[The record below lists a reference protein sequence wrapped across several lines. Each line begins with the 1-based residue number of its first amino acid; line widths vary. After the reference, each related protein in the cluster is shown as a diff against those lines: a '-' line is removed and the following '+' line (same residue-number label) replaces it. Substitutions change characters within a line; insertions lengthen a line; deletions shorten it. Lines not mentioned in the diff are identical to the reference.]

1 MKTVTAEELRSSI
14 PVLHDLPEEGLAWLA
29 EHGELRE
36 FAPGDIVFTQGDPA
50 DAMYF
55 VLSGEVHARRTET
68 GDEVVFRAEPGDV
81 TGKLPFS
88 RMTQYTGTGRAVQPT
103 RGVFVHER
111 LFPEMLRQIPA
122 LEQRL
127 IGVMT
132 DRVRETTRLEEQR
145 EKFVVLGRL
154 SAGLAHE
161 LNNPAAAAR
170 RAAAGLREALA
181 DAQLRT
187 ARIAVQGGPAK
198 LEALEGHLA
207 TLQPASAMDPLAR
220 SDAEDDVAQ
229 WLEDRGLE
237 DAWSWA
243 PTLVEGGVGAGCL
256 ADLTSEVPE
265 AALPDVLGWL
275 EATLRTRSLLHV
287 VEDSAARISELVGAV
302 KSYTYMDQAS
312 KQEVDVREGLESTL
326 AILGH
331 KLRGI
336 RVLREYAPE
345 LPRISAYGSALNQV
359 WTNLLDNAADAAG
372 DGGEIRIR
380 TSLMDGAVCV
390 EITDSGPGIPPE
402 VQERIWDPF
411 FTTKAV
417 GQGTGLG
424 LDIVPRIVAKHHGD
438 VRLDSAPGNTR
449 FSVRLPLSTP
459 GGR

>member
-1 MKTVTAEELRSSI
+1 
-14 PVLHDLPEEGLAWLA
+14 
-29 EHGELRE
+29 
-36 FAPGDIVFTQGDPA
+36 
-50 DAMYF
+50 
-55 VLSGEVHARRTET
+55 
-68 GDEVVFRAEPGDV
+68 
-81 TGKLPFS
+81 
-88 RMTQYTGTGRAVQPT
+88 
-103 RGVFVHER
+103 
-111 LFPEMLRQIPA
+111 
-122 LEQRL
+122 
-127 IGVMT
+127 
-132 DRVRETTRLEEQR
+132 
-145 EKFVVLGRL
+145 
-154 SAGLAHE
+154 
-161 LNNPAAAAR
+161 
-170 RAAAGLREALA
+170 
-181 DAQLRT
+181 
-187 ARIAVQGGPAK
+187 
-198 LEALEGHLA
+198 
-207 TLQPASAMDPLAR
+207 
-220 SDAEDDVAQ
+220 
-229 WLEDRGLE
+229 
-237 DAWSWA
+237 
-243 PTLVEGGVGAGCL
+243 VEGGVGAGCL

-336 RVLREYAPE
+336 RVPREYAPE

-359 WTNLLDNAADAAG
+359 WTNLLDNAADAAD

-402 VQERIWDPF
+402 IQERIWDPF

-424 LDIVPRIVAKHHGD
+424 LDIVRRIVEKHEGD
-438 VRLDSAPGNTR
+438 VRLNSTPDGTR
-449 FSVRLPLSTP
+449 FSVRLPLSTS

>member
-1 MKTVTAEELRSSI
+1 VEELRSI
-14 PVLHDLPEEGLAWLA
+14 PLIADLPEEELAWLA
-29 EHGELRE
+29 QHGEVRE
-36 FAPGDIVFTQGDPA
+36 YAAGDIVFNQGDPA
-50 DAMYF
+50 DTMYLL
-55 VLSGEVHARRTET
+55 LSGEVYARRPET

-88 RMTQYTGTGRAVQPT
+88 RMTTYAATGHAAGPV
-103 RGVFVHER
+103 RGVFIHER

-132 DRVRETTRLEEQR
+132 DRVRETTRMEEQR
-145 EKFVVLGRL
+145 EKFVALGRL

-170 RAAAGLREALA
+170 RAAAGLQEALA

-187 ARIAVQGGPAK
+187 ARIAARGGPEK
-198 LEALEGHLA
+198 LEALERHLED
-207 TLQPASAMDPLAR
+207 LQPALAMDPLAR
-220 SDAEDDVAQ
+220 SDAEDEVAQ
-229 WLEDRGLE
+229 WLEDRGLD

-243 PTLVEGGVGAGCL
+243 PTLVEGGVGAECL
-256 ADLTSEVPE
+256 ANLTSEVPE

-287 VEDSAARISELVGAV
+287 VEDSTTRISELVGAV

-312 KQEVDVREGLESTL
+312 TQEVDVNQGLESTL

-331 KLRGI
+331 KLRGV
-336 RVLREYAPE
+336 RVVREYAPG
-345 LPRISAYGSALNQV
+345 LPHICAYGSALNQV

-380 TSLMDGAVCV
+380 TSLTDDAVCV

-402 VQERIWDPF
+402 NIERIWDPF

-424 LDIVPRIVAKHHGD
+424 LDIVRRIVARHEGD
-438 VRLDSAPGNTR
+438 VRVTSTPGSTR
-449 FSVRLPLSTP
+449 FSIRLPLQTAR
-459 GGR
+459 GR